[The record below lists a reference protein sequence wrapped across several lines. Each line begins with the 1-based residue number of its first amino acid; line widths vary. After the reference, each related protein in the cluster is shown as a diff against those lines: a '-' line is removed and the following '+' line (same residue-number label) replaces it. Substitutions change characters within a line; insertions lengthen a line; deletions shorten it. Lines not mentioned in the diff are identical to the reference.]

1 MVPVQPRRHARPHA
15 ALGAGLSLL
24 ALLGAPGAALAQGAG
39 AAQAGPAPVPPLAVP
54 VAVPPAAA
62 GETAKGQEP
71 RAPEAKGAAGQA
83 DTKRAET
90 KPPEPR
96 ATEVVPEPVPVQGK
110 AQDAKVQ
117 SAKVQ
122 DTKASETRA
131 QQAKPQEAA
140 KKSREPAP
148 LVYAKVSTDPN
159 PTLTSRTFL
168 DTLRAAE
175 RYAAFA
181 EAGGWERLPEDLARL
196 KPGERHPAIP
206 ALRHHLTLTG
216 DLPADA
222 PPNDRLDPPLVAAIA
237 AFQARHGLPD
247 SGVLG
252 RLTINALN
260 VPAAVRQRQLAASA
274 ARLMGSKFPF
284 GERYVVVNIPSAAV
298 EAVENGAVARR
309 YVAVVGSP
317 DKATPPVETRITD
330 INFNPTWTVPA
341 SVVKNEIIPQMRRNP
356 GYLAKNHIRILSP
369 SGEVDPTRIDWAGEK
384 AVNYTLR
391 QDPGFDN
398 SLGQVR
404 IDMPNRFAV
413 YMHDTPAKSLFAAS
427 VRFHSHGCVRVGQVK
442 ELVGWLLQGTDGP
455 NGPGTSWG
463 PIEIETGIADGERR
477 DIKLAKPIPVT
488 FVYLTGYATPDG
500 KAHFRDDI
508 YNLDTPAA
516 EPAATGAIPPA
527 AAADAGAAKPTP
539 VTTAPAT
546 PRPGAAHDAKPVP
559 ARAAVARPAPA
570 RPAPAKPAAA
580 RPGPEPRSLESVEP
594 IR

>member
-1 MVPVQPRRHARPHA
+1 M
-15 ALGAGLSLL
+15 
-24 ALLGAPGAALAQGAG
+24 
-39 AAQAGPAPVPPLAVP
+39 
-54 VAVPPAAA
+54 
-62 GETAKGQEP
+62 
-71 RAPEAKGAAGQA
+71 
-83 DTKRAET
+83 
-90 KPPEPR
+90 
-96 ATEVVPEPVPVQGK
+96 QGK
-110 AQDAKVQ
+110 AQDAKAQ

-140 KKSREPAP
+140 KKSRKPAP

-369 SGEVDPTRIDWAGEK
+369 AGEVDPTRIDWAGEK

-516 EPAATGAIPPA
+516 EIG
-527 AAADAGAAKPTP
+527 
-539 VTTAPAT
+539 
-546 PRPGAAHDAKPVP
+546 RAHV
-559 ARAAVARPAPA
+559 
-570 RPAPAKPAAA
+570 
-580 RPGPEPRSLESVEP
+580 
-594 IR
+594 